1 MKMVQVK
8 YKGSSGDSHDRRP
21 DPRPRTPPPPRLA
34 ALLELRRHHQR
45 PQLSAQQL
53 FRVPVRV
60 HHPAIGLL
68 VLHHRPVEEPVAW
81 EFALDFSPNRHGFA
95 RFSPLLPRKK
105 ISHQCQGV
113 YLAFLFSFG
122 PEVRWHF
129 GLW

>member
-1 MKMVQVK
+1 MLFR
-8 YKGSSGDSHDRRP
+8 S
-21 DPRPRTPPPPRLA
+21 
-34 ALLELRRHHQR
+34 
-45 PQLSAQQL
+45 QL

-105 ISHQCQGV
+105 SLISVKECISPSSSHSDQKFGGILVSGKCDYESGLGISFHEAYGRSISENDNESGV
-113 YLAFLFSFG
+113 GYDPPDGSRDMDL
-122 PEVRWHF
+122 
-129 GLW
+129 GL